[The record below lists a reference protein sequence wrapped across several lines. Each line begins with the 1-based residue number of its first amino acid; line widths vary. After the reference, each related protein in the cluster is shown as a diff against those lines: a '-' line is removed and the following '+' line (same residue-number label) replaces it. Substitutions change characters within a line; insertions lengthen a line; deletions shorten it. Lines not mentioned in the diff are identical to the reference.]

1 MQELM
6 STLWLPL
13 GVLVLLAAAV
23 GVWWMRQRADQK
35 AHREALRAAL
45 NAVQASTQAAS
56 ADASNRP
63 QPALVLGSV
72 ERKAYRLLREAF
84 PRAEVLAH
92 VPLLR
97 FIRMPPREQ
106 RARWLQG
113 VGALDADLLLCD
125 GRFRVLAVVDVRTR
139 RDTVSSNQRNERMAR
154 VLQAAGVPVHV
165 WHEESMPSVA
175 DIRKS
180 MAPALA
186 AKRAA
191 AQAAARAAV
200 PTAALPGAATAAE
213 AASASPALNPA
224 LTSPLTS
231 APTPARPP
239 AVMTKPPADAADDAP
254 SSLPSLPSIS
264 YPSDSPLSTVER
276 AVQLA
281 RQAVT

>member
-1 MQELM
+1 MQALM

-13 GVLVLLAAAV
+13 LVLALLAAAV
-23 GVWWMRQRADQK
+23 GVWWLRQRADAR
-35 AHREALRAAL
+35 AHQEAMRSAL
-45 NAVQASTQAAS
+45 NAVQAGTRLDVS
-56 ADASNRP
+56 DATSRP

-97 FIRMPPREQ
+97 FVRMPPREQ

-154 VLQAAGVPVHV
+154 VLQAAGIAVHV
-165 WHEESMPSVA
+165 WHEESMPTA
-175 DIRKS
+175 AEIRKS

-191 AQAAARAAV
+191 SQAAA
-200 PTAALPGAATAAE
+200 ALPVLTTTQGDKASAATDGLE
-213 AASASPALNPA
+213 SL
-224 LTSPLTS
+224 
-231 APTPARPP
+231 
-239 AVMTKPPADAADDAP
+239 P
-254 SSLPSLPSIS
+254 SMPSLPSIS
-264 YPSDSPLSTVER
+264 DPAEPAEPALTTVER
-276 AVQLA
+276 AANLS
-281 RQAVT
+281 RQASA